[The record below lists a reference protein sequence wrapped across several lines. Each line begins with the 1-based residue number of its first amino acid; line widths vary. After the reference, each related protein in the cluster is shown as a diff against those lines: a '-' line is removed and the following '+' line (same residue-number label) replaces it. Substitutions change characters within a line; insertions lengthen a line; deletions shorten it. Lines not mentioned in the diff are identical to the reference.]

1 MPYLTEGV
9 FGIAEYVR
17 EEVAF
22 VQVYVFGCSE
32 KTTRFHKIMGLDMG
46 PWLVLYFIYYFFI
59 FSRENL
65 CNLVVS

>member
-1 MPYLTEGV
+1 M

-46 PWLVLYFIYYFFI
+46 PWLVLYFICNYSGMLI
-59 FSRENL
+59 GPPVAIL
-65 CNLVVS
+65 CFLAGK